1 MTEGYY
7 WIQHNGVVQV
17 AYYTNDTVDD
27 LESGQLIVG
36 IWHLTRGDD
45 ICHNGE
51 AEVLS
56 GRYITSLNELNLIRT
71 AIRQFFYFLS
81 FLRGLTAIKRGM
93 NVRTAIQCDS
103 VGWWMN
109 GGQCIRPGNRN
120 RLWCGIRCFCR
131 RGVLCRHGNQHS
143 DKYRLPYEEIG

>member
-71 AIRQFFYFLS
+71 AMRQFFLFPLIS
-81 FLRGLTAIKRGM
+81 E
-93 NVRTAIQCDS
+93 RT
-103 VGWWMN
+103 
-109 GGQCIRPGNRN
+109 
-120 RLWCGIRCFCR
+120 
-131 RGVLCRHGNQHS
+131 HS
-143 DKYRLPYEEIG
+143 N